1 MATITSAGLGSG
13 LDVTSIV
20 SQLTELERAPIKQL
34 QTEASTLQTKVS
46 SLGSLKSALSS
57 LSDASAKLKD
67 PATWTATTATSA
79 DTSALTVSADSNAAV
94 GSYSIGVQNLASAQ
108 TTASAVFAT
117 SGTVIGIGTLSFEIG
132 TYNASLSTFATNPNW
147 PKADVEITSSDNTL
161 EKIRDK
167 INSAGVGVQASV
179 VTDATGSRLVLRS
192 SATGSANGFK
202 VTVQDGDGNNTD
214 TAGLSALAYD
224 PTTQVPDPANGP
236 TATRPLTN
244 MAATQKADNA
254 RVKINGL
261 DIESA
266 TNTISGAVEGLTF
279 KVSKT
284 TTSPVDVAV
293 AQDTESIKKA
303 ITAFA
308 TAYSSLNTVIK
319 DQTKYDATNKKG
331 APLQGDAA
339 AISIQSRMRSILGQ
353 SSAASSVY
361 QQLSQIGLSADA
373 TGALS
378 VSSTKLSAALG
389 SNLSEVKKLFANADA
404 NDSSKDGFASRFK
417 AFADQV
423 TGFEGT
429 LTTHTDGLQKRIS
442 DNSKRQAALEDRAA
456 LYKKRLTQQY
466 NTLDTNM
473 SKINGLS
480 SYVSQQI
487 AALSNSSS

>member
-1 MATITSAGLGSG
+1 MATISSAGLGSG

-20 SQLTELERAPIKQL
+20 SQLTELERTPIKQL

-46 SLGSLKSALSS
+46 SLGSLKSAVST
-57 LSDASAKLKD
+57 LSDAAAKLKD
-67 PATWTATTATSA
+67 PATWTATTATSG

-108 TTASAVFAT
+108 ATASAVFAS

-132 TYNASLSTFATNPNW
+132 TYNASLSTFAINPNW
-147 PKADVEITSSDNTL
+147 PRADVEITAADNTL
-161 EKIRDK
+161 EKVRDK

-192 SATGSANGFK
+192 VATGSANGFK
-202 VTVQDGDGNNTD
+202 VSVQDGDGDNTD

-224 PTTQVPDPANGP
+224 PTTQVPIPGSP
-236 TATRPLTN
+236 TNETRALSN
-244 MAATQKADNA
+244 MSSTQKADNA

-279 KVSKT
+279 KVSKS
-284 TTSPVDVAV
+284 TTSPVDVSV
-293 AQDTESIKKA
+293 ARDTDSITKA

-308 TAYSSLNTVIK
+308 TAYSSLNSVIK
-319 DQTKYDATNKKG
+319 DQTKYDATNKKS

-339 AISIQSRMRSILGQ
+339 AISIQSRMRAILTQ
-353 SSAASSVY
+353 SSGASSVY
-361 QQLSQIGLSADA
+361 EQLSQIGLAADA
-373 TGALS
+373 NGALS
-378 VSSTKLSAALG
+378 VTSSKLSTALS
-389 SNLSEVKKLFANADA
+389 SNLGEVKKLFANADA
-404 NDSSKDGFASRFK
+404 IDASKDGFASRFK
-417 AFADQV
+417 SFADSV

-429 LTTHTDGLQKRIS
+429 LTTRTTGLQKRIS
-442 DNSKRQAALEDRAA
+442 DNTKRQAELEDRVA

-466 NTLDTNM
+466 NTLDANM
-473 SKINGLS
+473 SKISGLGN
-480 SYVSQQI
+480 YVSQQL
-487 AALSNSSS
+487 AALNKTA